1 MRASAYVRRPAAR
14 RPGPSPAVAGA
25 AHHLWGIGGIVLSQ
39 PSQTGMIEAMTL
51 PRQRPEGPP
60 TPSQAVVESVAES
73 VAGPVAGSVAVP
85 VDAPTTDPV
94 DLMPFSVTVDDSDTP
109 YDVVDALLL
118 TTFTSGRQP
127 HARHSRLDAIREGA
141 TLVPAEGK
149 VVRSVVEDKRE
160 SWLTAGPG
168 WTARSVRWSTG
179 GGEVTVVAES
189 PELAGKIL
197 EQATDGVAAEEEPE
211 EEKVSVGFWYA
222 APQRGPYRTV
232 RTITAEP
239 WAAVRKNYSKS
250 AVTALDKLMALK
262 RTEATG
268 RMILLHG
275 APGTGKTTAL
285 RTLAR
290 EWREWCQVDYVL
302 DPDALFASPGYLMEV
317 AMGVEYHG
325 HGDDDDES
333 KRRWR
338 LLLLEDCD
346 ELIRG
351 EAKAT
356 SGQALSRLLNL
367 TDGLLGQGR
376 DVLVAITTNENLAS
390 LHPAV
395 IRPGRCLAQI
405 EVGPL
410 PRAEAQAWLAAED
423 ADPAKIAAGPSMTLA
438 ELIAARD
445 GNAPMAAGI
454 ATDDGT
460 GLYL

>member
-1 MRASAYVRRPAAR
+1 
-14 RPGPSPAVAGA
+14 
-25 AHHLWGIGGIVLSQ
+25 
-39 PSQTGMIEAMTL
+39 MTL
-51 PRQRPEGPP
+51 PRQRPQGPAIHPAPDPDGHPPAPDRRTTSDPANHPASDP
-60 TPSQAVVESVAES
+60 TS
-73 VAGPVAGSVAVP
+73 
-85 VDAPTTDPV
+85 DPGGR
-94 DLMPFSVTVDDSDTP
+94 LPFRVTIDDSDTP

-118 TTFTSGRQP
+118 TPFTTGLQP
-127 HARHSRLDAIREGA
+127 HARHARLDALREDA
-141 TLVPAEGK
+141 TLVPAEGT
-149 VVRSVVEDKRE
+149 VLRSVVEDKRE
-160 SWLTAGPG
+160 SCLTAGTG
-168 WTARSVRWSTG
+168 WTARSVRWSSG
-179 GGEVTVVAES
+179 GGEVTVVAET
-189 PELAGKIL
+189 PELAAKIL

-239 WAAVRKNYSKS
+239 WESVRQNYS
-250 AVTALDKLMALK
+250 ATAAAAMDKLMAVR
-262 RTEATG
+262 RTEAAG

-290 EWREWCQVDYVL
+290 EWRDWCQVDYVL
-302 DPDALFASPGYLMEV
+302 DPDALFSSPGYLMEV

-325 HGDDDDES
+325 HGEDEENR
-333 KRRWR
+333 RRWR

-410 PRAEAQAWLAAED
+410 PRAEALAWLDREGTDPSRVAA
-423 ADPAKIAAGPSMTLA
+423 ARLGRAGHGSGGPIGGVTLA

-445 GNAPMAAGI
+445 GNEPVASAG
-454 ATDDGT
+454 DDSGT

>member
-1 MRASAYVRRPAAR
+1 
-14 RPGPSPAVAGA
+14 
-25 AHHLWGIGGIVLSQ
+25 
-39 PSQTGMIEAMTL
+39 MTL
-51 PRQRPEGPP
+51 PRQRPQGPATRP
-60 TPSQAVVESVAES
+60 APVRNGLPDPLDGQAAPDAHE
-73 VAGPVAGSVAVP
+73 AGDPWDQVP
-85 VDAPTTDPV
+85 
-94 DLMPFSVTVDDSDTP
+94 FRVTVDDSDTP
-109 YDVVDALLL
+109 YDIVDALLL
-118 TTFTSGRQP
+118 TPFTTGTQP
-127 HARHSRLDAIREGA
+127 HARHSRLDAVREDA
-141 TLVPAEGK
+141 TLVPAEGR
-149 VVRSVVEDKRE
+149 VLRSVVEDKRE
-160 SWLTAGPG
+160 SCLTAGPG
-168 WTARSVRWSTG
+168 WTARSVRWSSG
-179 GGEVTVVAES
+179 GGEVTVVAET
-189 PELAGKIL
+189 PELAAKIL

-232 RTITAEP
+232 RTITAEA
-239 WAAVRKNYSKS
+239 WEAVRKNYSTS
-250 AVTALDKLMALK
+250 ASAALDKLMALR
-262 RTEATG
+262 RTESAG

-290 EWREWCQVDYVL
+290 EWRDWCQVDYVL
-302 DPDALFASPGYLMEV
+302 DPDALFSSPGYLMEV

-325 HGDDDDES
+325 HGDEDET

-410 PRAEAQAWLAAED
+410 PRPEALAWLEHEGTDAARL
-423 ADPAKIAAGPSMTLA
+423 AAGRLGMGSGGGGGVGSATLA

-445 GNAPMAAGI
+445 GNEPVAAGG
-454 ATDDGT
+454 DDAGT

>member
-1 MRASAYVRRPAAR
+1 
-14 RPGPSPAVAGA
+14 
-25 AHHLWGIGGIVLSQ
+25 
-39 PSQTGMIEAMTL
+39 MTL
-51 PRQRPEGPP
+51 PRQRPQGPAIHPAPDPDGHPPAPDRRTTSDP
-60 TPSQAVVESVAES
+60 TNHPAS
-73 VAGPVAGSVAVP
+73 
-85 VDAPTTDPV
+85 DPTSDPGGR
-94 DLMPFSVTVDDSDTP
+94 LPFRVTIDDSDTP

-118 TTFTSGRQP
+118 TPFTTGLQP
-127 HARHSRLDAIREGA
+127 HARHARLDALREDA
-141 TLVPAEGK
+141 TLVPAEGT
-149 VVRSVVEDKRE
+149 VLRSVVEDKRE
-160 SWLTAGPG
+160 SCLTAGTG
-168 WTARSVRWSTG
+168 WTARSVRWSSG
-179 GGEVTVVAES
+179 GGEVTVVAET
-189 PELAGKIL
+189 PELAAKIL

-239 WAAVRKNYSKS
+239 WESVRQNYS
-250 AVTALDKLMALK
+250 ATAAAAMDKLMAVR
-262 RTEATG
+262 RTEAAG

-290 EWREWCQVDYVL
+290 EWRDWCQVDYVL
-302 DPDALFASPGYLMEV
+302 DPDALFSSPGYLMEV

-325 HGDDDDES
+325 HGEDEENR
-333 KRRWR
+333 RRWR

-410 PRAEAQAWLAAED
+410 PRAEALAWLDREGTDPSRVAA
-423 ADPAKIAAGPSMTLA
+423 ARLGRAGHGSGGPIGGVTLA

-445 GNAPMAAGI
+445 GNEPVASAG
-454 ATDDGT
+454 DDSGT

>member
-1 MRASAYVRRPAAR
+1 
-14 RPGPSPAVAGA
+14 
-25 AHHLWGIGGIVLSQ
+25 
-39 PSQTGMIEAMTL
+39 MTL
-51 PRQRPEGPP
+51 PRQRPQGPATRPAPVREGLPEKAP
-60 TPSQAVVESVAES
+60 APKKSPEKSPDK
-73 VAGPVAGSVAVP
+73 AGDGRSSGDAWSDPWNKVP
-85 VDAPTTDPV
+85 
-94 DLMPFSVTVDDSDTP
+94 FRITVDDSDTP

-118 TTFTSGRQP
+118 TPFTTGVQP
-127 HARHSRLDAIREGA
+127 HARHSRLDALREDA
-141 TLVPAEGK
+141 TLVPAEGE
-149 VVRSVVEDKRE
+149 VLRSVVEDKRE
-160 SWLTAGPG
+160 SCLTAGPG
-168 WTARSVRWSTG
+168 WTARSVRWSSG
-179 GGEVTVVAES
+179 GGEVTVVAETA
-189 PELAGKIL
+189 ELATKIL

-239 WAAVRKNYSKS
+239 WEAVRKNYSAS
-250 AVTALDKLMALK
+250 AAAALDKLMAVR

-290 EWREWCQVDYVL
+290 EWRDWCQVDYVL
-302 DPDALFASPGYLMEV
+302 DPDALFSSPGYLMEV

-325 HGDDDDES
+325 HGDEDEN

-410 PRAEAQAWLAAED
+410 PRPEALAWMEHEGADAA
-423 ADPAKIAAGPSMTLA
+423 KLSAGPATLA

-445 GNAPMAAGI
+445 GNEPVAASGEE
-454 ATDDGT
+454 TGT

>member
-1 MRASAYVRRPAAR
+1 MPL
-14 RPGPSPAVAGA
+14 PSP
-25 AHHLWGIGGIVLSQ
+25 
-39 PSQTGMIEAMTL
+39 
-51 PRQRPEGPP
+51 RPEGPTAP
-60 TPSQAVVESVAES
+60 ANATTAAVLAPATATEPAT
-73 VAGPVAGSVAVP
+73 APVADPYP
-85 VDAPTTDPV
+85 VI
-94 DLMPFSVTVDDSDTP
+94 PFTITMDDSDTP

-118 TTFTSGRQP
+118 SRFASGDQP
-127 HARHSRLDAIREGA
+127 HARHARLDAIRADA
-141 TLVPAEGK
+141 TLIPADGT

-160 SWLTAGPG
+160 SCLTVGEG
-168 WTARSVRWSTG
+168 WTTRSVRWASG
-179 GGEVTVVAES
+179 GGEVTVVAQT
-189 PELAGKIL
+189 PELARKIL
-197 EQATDGVAAEEEPE
+197 EQATDGVAAEEEAQ
-211 EEKVSVGFWYA
+211 EEKVTLGFWYA

-239 WAAVRKNYSKS
+239 WESVRKNYSAQS
-250 AVTALDKLMALK
+250 VSALDRLMAIK

-268 RMILLHG
+268 RLILLHG

-302 DPDALFASPGYLMEV
+302 DPDALFSSPGYLMEV
-317 AMGVEYHG
+317 AMGVEHHG
-325 HGDDDDES
+325 HGDEEEEEN

-410 PRAEAQAWLAAED
+410 PRAQASAWMTAEGADSAKLNGAA
-423 ADPAKIAAGPSMTLA
+423 ATLA
-438 ELIAARD
+438 ELIALRD
-445 GNAPMAAGI
+445 GNAPVEAG
-454 ATDDGT
+454 AGPRDGT

>member
-1 MRASAYVRRPAAR
+1 M
-14 RPGPSPAVAGA
+14 
-25 AHHLWGIGGIVLSQ
+25 IV
-39 PSQTGMIEAMTL
+39 TMTL
-51 PRQRPEGPP
+51 PRQRPEGPTAQLETGIAEP
-60 TPSQAVVESVAES
+60 ESPEHAT
-73 VAGPVAGSVAVP
+73 APDPYGSV
-85 VDAPTTDPV
+85 
-94 DLMPFSVTVDDSDTP
+94 PFTVSVDDSDTP

-118 TTFTSGRQP
+118 TPFTSGRQP
-127 HARHSRLDAIREGA
+127 HARHSRLDAIREDA
-141 TLVPAEGK
+141 TLVPAEGRIL
-149 VVRSVVEDKRE
+149 RSVVEDKRE
-160 SWLTAGPG
+160 SCLTAGEG
-168 WTARSVRWSTG
+168 WTARSVRWASG
-179 GGEVTVVAES
+179 GGEVTVVAETS
-189 PELAGKIL
+189 ELARKIL
-197 EQATDGVAAEEEPE
+197 EQATDGVAVEEEAE
-211 EEKVSVGFWYA
+211 EEKVTVGFWYA

-239 WAAVRKNYSKS
+239 WESVRKNYSAQS
-250 AVTALDKLMALK
+250 VSALDKLMAVK

-302 DPDALFASPGYLMEV
+302 DPDALFSSPGYLMEV

-325 HGDDDDES
+325 HGDEEDEN

-410 PRAEAQAWLAAED
+410 PRAEASAWMTAEGG
-423 ADPAKIAAGPSMTLA
+423 DPAKLSGSSATLA
-438 ELIAARD
+438 ELIALRD
-445 GNAPMAAGI
+445 GNSPMEAGSGP
-454 ATDDGT
+454 ADGT

>member
-1 MRASAYVRRPAAR
+1 
-14 RPGPSPAVAGA
+14 
-25 AHHLWGIGGIVLSQ
+25 
-39 PSQTGMIEAMTL
+39 MTL
-51 PRQRPEGPP
+51 PRQRPQGPAIHPAPDPDGHPPAPDRRTTSDP
-60 TPSQAVVESVAES
+60 TNHPAS
-73 VAGPVAGSVAVP
+73 
-85 VDAPTTDPV
+85 DPTSDPGGR
-94 DLMPFSVTVDDSDTP
+94 LPFRVTIDDSDTP
-109 YDVVDALLL
+109 FDVVDALLL
-118 TTFTSGRQP
+118 TPFTTGLQP
-127 HARHSRLDAIREGA
+127 HARHARLDALREDA
-141 TLVPAEGK
+141 TLVPAEGT
-149 VVRSVVEDKRE
+149 VLRSVVEDKRE
-160 SWLTAGPG
+160 SCLTAGTG
-168 WTARSVRWSTG
+168 WTARSVRWSSG
-179 GGEVTVVAES
+179 GGEVTVVAET
-189 PELAGKIL
+189 PELAAKIL

-239 WAAVRKNYSKS
+239 WESVRQNYS
-250 AVTALDKLMALK
+250 ATAAAAMDKLMAVR
-262 RTEATG
+262 RTEAAG

-290 EWREWCQVDYVL
+290 EWRDWCQVDYVL
-302 DPDALFASPGYLMEV
+302 DPDALFSSPGYLMEV

-325 HGDDDDES
+325 HGEDEENR
-333 KRRWR
+333 RRWR

-410 PRAEAQAWLAAED
+410 PRAEALAWLDREGTDPSRVAA
-423 ADPAKIAAGPSMTLA
+423 ARLGRAGHGSGGPIGGVTLA

-445 GNAPMAAGI
+445 GNEPVASAG
-454 ATDDGT
+454 DDSGT

>member
-1 MRASAYVRRPAAR
+1 
-14 RPGPSPAVAGA
+14 
-25 AHHLWGIGGIVLSQ
+25 
-39 PSQTGMIEAMTL
+39 MTL
-51 PRQRPEGPP
+51 PRQRPQGPATRSAP
-60 TPSQAVVESVAES
+60 APGDQKDQ
-73 VAGPVAGSVAVP
+73 VP
-85 VDAPTTDPV
+85 DARQPGDPA
-94 DLMPFSVTVDDSDTP
+94 DRLPFRVTVDDSDTP

-118 TTFTSGRQP
+118 TPFTTDAQP
-127 HARHSRLDAIREGA
+127 HARHARLDALREDA
-141 TLVPAEGK
+141 TLVPAAGE
-149 VVRSVVEDKRE
+149 VLRSVVEDKRE
-160 SWLTAGPG
+160 SCLTAGPG
-168 WTARSVRWSTG
+168 WTARSVRWSSG
-179 GGEVTVVAES
+179 GGEVTVVAET
-189 PELAGKIL
+189 PELAAKIL

-239 WAAVRKNYSKS
+239 WEAVRKNYSAS
-250 AVTALDKLMALK
+250 AAAAFDKLMAI
-262 RTEATG
+262 RRSEAVG

-290 EWREWCQVDYVL
+290 EWRDWCQVDYVL
-302 DPDALFASPGYLMEV
+302 DPDALFSSPGYLMEV

-325 HGDDDDES
+325 HGEDDET

-410 PRAEAQAWLAAED
+410 PRAEAQAWLEREGAE
-423 ADPAKIAAGPSMTLA
+423 ANRLAGSATLA

-445 GNAPMAAGI
+445 GNEPVAAGG
-454 ATDDGT
+454 DDAGT

>member
-1 MRASAYVRRPAAR
+1 
-14 RPGPSPAVAGA
+14 
-25 AHHLWGIGGIVLSQ
+25 
-39 PSQTGMIEAMTL
+39 MTL
-51 PRQRPEGPP
+51 PRQRPQGPATRP
-60 TPSQAVVESVAES
+60 APVPDDKNKETKNKETKETPAPDKRP
-73 VAGPVAGSVAVP
+73 AG
-85 VDAPTTDPV
+85 DPG
-94 DLMPFSVTVDDSDTP
+94 DRLPFRVTIDDSDTP

-118 TTFTSGRQP
+118 TPFTTGVQP
-127 HARHSRLDAIREGA
+127 HARHARLDALREDA
-141 TLVPAEGK
+141 TLVPAEGE
-149 VVRSVVEDKRE
+149 VLRSVVEDKRE
-160 SWLTAGPG
+160 SCLTAGPG
-168 WTARSVRWSTG
+168 WTARSVRWSSG
-179 GGEVTVVAES
+179 GGEVTVVAET
-189 PELAGKIL
+189 PELATKIL
-197 EQATDGVAAEEEPE
+197 DQATDGVAAEEEPE

-239 WAAVRKNYSKS
+239 WEVVRKNYATS
-250 AVTALDKLMALK
+250 AAVAMDKLMAVR

-290 EWREWCQVDYVL
+290 EWRDWCQVDYVL
-302 DPDALFASPGYLMEV
+302 DPDALFSSPGYLMEV

-325 HGDDDDES
+325 HGEDEENR
-333 KRRWR
+333 RRWR

-410 PRAEAQAWLAAED
+410 PRAEALAWLEREET
-423 ADPAKIAAGPSMTLA
+423 DPARVTAAGLGRSGPGAAIGGLTLA

-445 GNAPMAAGI
+445 GSEPVASSG
-454 ATDDGT
+454 DDTGT

>member
-1 MRASAYVRRPAAR
+1 
-14 RPGPSPAVAGA
+14 
-25 AHHLWGIGGIVLSQ
+25 
-39 PSQTGMIEAMTL
+39 
-51 PRQRPEGPP
+51 
-60 TPSQAVVESVAES
+60 
-73 VAGPVAGSVAVP
+73 
-85 VDAPTTDPV
+85 
-94 DLMPFSVTVDDSDTP
+94 
-109 YDVVDALLL
+109 
-118 TTFTSGRQP
+118 
-127 HARHSRLDAIREGA
+127 
-141 TLVPAEGK
+141 
-149 VVRSVVEDKRE
+149 
-160 SWLTAGPG
+160 
-168 WTARSVRWSTG
+168 
-179 GGEVTVVAES
+179 VTVVAETA
-189 PELAGKIL
+189 ELASKIL
-197 EQATDGVAAEEEPE
+197 DQATDGVMAEEEPE

-239 WAAVRKNYSKS
+239 WESVRKNYSKS
-250 AVTALDKLMALK
+250 AVSALDKLMAVQ

-325 HGDDDDES
+325 HGGEEDEN

-410 PRAEAQAWLAAED
+410 PRAEATAWMAAEGS
-423 ADPAKIAAGPSMTLA
+423 DPSKLSSGASVTLA

-445 GNAPMAAGI
+445 GNSVMEAG
-454 ATDDGT
+454 AGADSGT

>member
-1 MRASAYVRRPAAR
+1 
-14 RPGPSPAVAGA
+14 
-25 AHHLWGIGGIVLSQ
+25 
-39 PSQTGMIEAMTL
+39 MTL
-51 PRQRPEGPP
+51 PRQRPQGPSAP
-60 TPSQAVVESVAES
+60 TEPADAARQA
-73 VAGPVAGSVAVP
+73 AGPLDPALPRGVTDTLPEDLARHAAGTP
-85 VDAPTTDPV
+85 GDPENGLYTGV
-94 DLMPFSVTVDDSDTP
+94 QFRTTVDDSDTP

-118 TTFTSGRQP
+118 TPFTTGAQP
-127 HARHSRLDAIREGA
+127 HARHARLDSLREDA
-141 TLVPAEGK
+141 TLVPADGRIL
-149 VVRSVVEDKRE
+149 RSVVEDKRE
-160 SWLTAGPG
+160 SCLTAGPG

-179 GGEVTVVAES
+179 GGEVTVVAETA
-189 PELAGKIL
+189 ELAAKIL
-197 EQATDGVAAEEEPE
+197 EQATEGVTAEEEPE

-239 WAAVRKNYSKS
+239 WEAVRKNYSSS
-250 AVTALDKLMALK
+250 AVRALDKLMAVK

-302 DPDALFASPGYLMEV
+302 DPDALFSSPGYLMEV

-325 HGDDDDES
+325 HGGEEDET

-410 PRAEAQAWLAAED
+410 PRDEALAWMATEGSDTGRL
-423 ADPAKIAAGPSMTLA
+423 PHGPVTLA

-445 GNAPMAAGI
+445 GNEPMAATG
-454 ATDDGT
+454 DDSGT

>member
-1 MRASAYVRRPAAR
+1 
-14 RPGPSPAVAGA
+14 
-25 AHHLWGIGGIVLSQ
+25 
-39 PSQTGMIEAMTL
+39 MTL
-51 PRQRPEGPP
+51 PRQRPQGPAIHPAPDPDGHPPAPDRRTTSDPANHPASDP
-60 TPSQAVVESVAES
+60 TS
-73 VAGPVAGSVAVP
+73 
-85 VDAPTTDPV
+85 DPGGR
-94 DLMPFSVTVDDSDTP
+94 LPFRVTIDDSDTP

-118 TTFTSGRQP
+118 TPFTTGLQP
-127 HARHSRLDAIREGA
+127 HARHARLDALREDA

-149 VVRSVVEDKRE
+149 VLRSVVEDKRE
-160 SWLTAGPG
+160 SCLTAGTG
-168 WTARSVRWSTG
+168 WTARSVRWSSG
-179 GGEVTVVAES
+179 GGEVTVVAET
-189 PELAGKIL
+189 PELAAKIL

-239 WAAVRKNYSKS
+239 WESVRQNYS
-250 AVTALDKLMALK
+250 ATAAAAMDKLMAVR
-262 RTEATG
+262 RTEAAG

-290 EWREWCQVDYVL
+290 EWRDWCQVDYVL
-302 DPDALFASPGYLMEV
+302 DPDALFSSPGYLMEV

-325 HGDDDDES
+325 HGEDEENR
-333 KRRWR
+333 RRWR

-410 PRAEAQAWLAAED
+410 PRAEALAWLDREGTDPSRVAA
-423 ADPAKIAAGPSMTLA
+423 ARLGRAGHGSGGPIGGVTLA

-445 GNAPMAAGI
+445 GNEPVASAG
-454 ATDDGT
+454 DDSGT

>member
-1 MRASAYVRRPAAR
+1 
-14 RPGPSPAVAGA
+14 
-25 AHHLWGIGGIVLSQ
+25 
-39 PSQTGMIEAMTL
+39 MIETMTL
-51 PRQRPEGPP
+51 PRQRPQGPP
-60 TPSQAVVESVAES
+60 TPSEAVDVLLATSGDRPAATEP
-73 VAGPVAGSVAVP
+73 AGPAEVVDPAG
-85 VDAPTTDPV
+85 
-94 DLMPFSVTVDDSDTP
+94 LMPFRITVDDSDTP

-118 TTFTSGRQP
+118 TSFTSGLQP

-141 TLVPAEGK
+141 TLVPVEGK

-179 GGEVTVVAES
+179 GGEVTVVAET
-189 PELAGKIL
+189 PELAAKIL

-211 EEKVSVGFWYA
+211 EEKVTVGFWYA

-239 WAAVRKNYSKS
+239 WTAVRKNYSKS
-250 AVTALDKLMALK
+250 AVSALDKLMALK

-268 RMILLHG
+268 RLILLHG

-325 HGDDDDES
+325 HGDDEDEA

-410 PRAEAQAWLAAED
+410 PRDEARGWLTAEQ
-423 ADPAKIAAGPSMTLA
+423 ADPTKLSGTSMTLA

-445 GNAPMAAGI
+445 GNAPMEALAGI
-454 ATDDGT
+454 KDGT

>member
-1 MRASAYVRRPAAR
+1 
-14 RPGPSPAVAGA
+14 
-25 AHHLWGIGGIVLSQ
+25 
-39 PSQTGMIEAMTL
+39 MTL
-51 PRQRPEGPP
+51 PRQRPQGPATRP
-60 TPSQAVVESVAES
+60 APVRDGLPDGLPDQPPAPAPDRSES
-73 VAGPVAGSVAVP
+73 GDPWGRVP
-85 VDAPTTDPV
+85 
-94 DLMPFSVTVDDSDTP
+94 FRVTVDDSDTP

-118 TTFTSGRQP
+118 TPFTTGAQP
-127 HARHSRLDAIREGA
+127 HARHSRLDALREDA
-141 TLVPAEGK
+141 TLVPAEGE
-149 VVRSVVEDKRE
+149 VLRSVVEDKRE
-160 SWLTAGPG
+160 SCLTAGPG
-168 WTARSVRWSTG
+168 WTARSVRWTSG
-179 GGEVTVVAES
+179 GGEVTVVAETA
-189 PELAGKIL
+189 ELATKIL

-239 WAAVRKNYSKS
+239 WETVRKNYSAS
-250 AVTALDKLMALK
+250 AGAALDRLMAVR
-262 RTEATG
+262 RTEAAG

-290 EWREWCQVDYVL
+290 EWRDWCQVDYVL
-302 DPDALFASPGYLMEV
+302 DPDALFSSPGYLMEV

-325 HGDDDDES
+325 HGDEDEN

-410 PRAEAQAWLAAED
+410 PRAEARAWLEHEG
-423 ADPAKIAAGPSMTLA
+423 ADPAKLTPGPATLA

-445 GNAPMAAGI
+445 GNEPVAAGGN
-454 ATDDGT
+454 DVGT

>member
-1 MRASAYVRRPAAR
+1 MRRPIA
-14 RPGPSPAVAGA
+14 SK
-25 AHHLWGIGGIVLSQ
+25 LLSQ
-39 PSQTGMIEAMTL
+39 NSRNGMIEPMTL
-51 PRQRPEGPP
+51 PRQRPEGP
-60 TPSQAVVESVAES
+60 TVAVDHVV
-73 VAGPVAGSVAVP
+73 VAVP
-85 VDAPTTDPV
+85 PEPEPPAVIDPFDTV
-94 DLMPFSVTVDDSDTP
+94 PFGISVDDSDTP

-118 TTFTSGRQP
+118 TKFTSGSQP
-127 HARHSRLDAIREGA
+127 HARHSRLDALREDA
-141 TLVPAEGK
+141 TLVPTEGRIL
-149 VVRSVVEDKRE
+149 RSVVEDKRE
-160 SWLTAGPG
+160 SCLTAGEG
-168 WTARSVRWSTG
+168 WTARSVRWASG
-179 GGEVTVVAES
+179 GGEVTVVAETA
-189 PELAGKIL
+189 ELARKIL
-197 EQATDGVAAEEEPE
+197 EQTTDGVAAEEEAE
-211 EEKVSVGFWYA
+211 EEKVTVGFWYA

-239 WAAVRKNYSKS
+239 WETVRKNYSASSVK
-250 AVTALDKLMALK
+250 ALDKLMAVK

-302 DPDALFASPGYLMEV
+302 DPDALFSSPGYLMEV

-325 HGDDDDES
+325 HGDDPDET

-367 TDGLLGQGR
+367 TDGLLGQGQNI
-376 DVLVAITTNENLAS
+376 LVAITTNEPLGR

-395 IRPGRCLAQI
+395 VRPGRCLAQI
-405 EVGPL
+405 EVGAL
-410 PRAEAQAWLAAED
+410 SEGEASGWLGGGERVAR
-423 ADPAKIAAGPSMTLA
+423 PMTLA
-438 ELIAARD
+438 ELYALK
-445 GNAPMAAGI
+445 AGREGL
-454 ATDDGT
+454 GT
-460 GLYL
+460 ITAELSTGQYL

>member
-1 MRASAYVRRPAAR
+1 MMV
-14 RPGPSPAVAGA
+14 
-25 AHHLWGIGGIVLSQ
+25 
-39 PSQTGMIEAMTL
+39 TMTL
-51 PRQRPEGPP
+51 PRQRPQGPP
-60 TPSQAVVESVAES
+60 AL
-73 VAGPVAGSVAVP
+73 
-85 VDAPTTDPV
+85 DPKIDSKPDPKSASGAV
-94 DLMPFSVTVDDSDTP
+94 DLGTADGGSGEPGGPADPYGGMAFNISVDDSDTP

-118 TTFTSGRQP
+118 TPFTTGKQP
-127 HARHSRLDAIREGA
+127 HARHSRLDLIREDA

-149 VVRSVVEDKRE
+149 IVRSVVEDKRE
-160 SWLTAGPG
+160 SCLTAGPG

-179 GGEVTVVAES
+179 GGEVTVVAETA
-189 PELAGKIL
+189 ELASKIL
-197 EQATDGVAAEEEPE
+197 GQATDGVTAEEEPE
-211 EEKVSVGFWYA
+211 EEKVSVGFWYQ

-239 WAAVRKNYSKS
+239 WESVRKNYSQS
-250 AVTALDKLMALK
+250 AVSALDKLMAVQ

-325 HGDDDDES
+325 HGGEEDEN

-410 PRAEAQAWLAAED
+410 PRAEATAWMTAEGS
-423 ADPAKIAAGPSMTLA
+423 DPAKLGGGSSVTLA

-445 GNAPMAAGI
+445 GNAPMEAGGGK
-454 ATDDGT
+454 DSGT

>member
-1 MRASAYVRRPAAR
+1 
-14 RPGPSPAVAGA
+14 
-25 AHHLWGIGGIVLSQ
+25 
-39 PSQTGMIEAMTL
+39 MTL
-51 PRQRPEGPP
+51 PRQRPQGPAIHPAPDPDGHPPAPDRRTTSDP
-60 TPSQAVVESVAES
+60 TNDPAS
-73 VAGPVAGSVAVP
+73 
-85 VDAPTTDPV
+85 DPTSDPGGR
-94 DLMPFSVTVDDSDTP
+94 LPFRVTIDDSDTP

-118 TTFTSGRQP
+118 TPFTTGLQP
-127 HARHSRLDAIREGA
+127 HARHARLDALREDA

-149 VVRSVVEDKRE
+149 VLRSVVEDKRE
-160 SWLTAGPG
+160 SCLTAGTG
-168 WTARSVRWSTG
+168 WTARSVRWSSG
-179 GGEVTVVAES
+179 GGEVTVVAET
-189 PELAGKIL
+189 PELAAKIL

-239 WAAVRKNYSKS
+239 WESVRQNYS
-250 AVTALDKLMALK
+250 ATAAAAMDKLMAVR
-262 RTEATG
+262 RTEAAG

-290 EWREWCQVDYVL
+290 EWRDWCQVDYVL
-302 DPDALFASPGYLMEV
+302 DPDALFSSPGYLMEV

-325 HGDDDDES
+325 HGEDEENR
-333 KRRWR
+333 RRWR

-410 PRAEAQAWLAAED
+410 PRAEALAWLDREGTDPSRVAA
-423 ADPAKIAAGPSMTLA
+423 ARLGRAGHGSGGPIGGVTLA

-445 GNAPMAAGI
+445 GNEPVASAG
-454 ATDDGT
+454 DDSGT